1 MVFWLRPERD
11 HYLGPLIA
19 CKIGVEILSVMVFL
33 LWYIY
38 MEGMLS
44 TLKLIGLSFI
54 VFVSLNMLWNFF
66 APRGG
71 VLLISIVGLIAVP
84 VLLSALIRIVR
95 FRNST

>member
-1 MVFWLRPERD
+1 
-11 HYLGPLIA
+11 
-19 CKIGVEILSVMVFL
+19 
-33 LWYIY
+33 